1 MKRTILTVLLLAGI
15 ASTGVAQSRDG
26 LKVFISVDM
35 EGITG
40 LVLPSETSR
49 SGDDYGYF
57 RQIMTKETNA
67 AIEGALAAGATDI
80 VVRDSHGS
88 ARNILPEMLNRNAR
102 LLREWSGGPKSM
114 MEGIDETFDAVLF
127 VGYHA
132 KAGTADAIIDH
143 TMSGNVMNVEVN
155 GVSLPEAGI
164 NALIAGHY
172 DVPIAFVAGDQAICD
187 QANGLF
193 GDVETVAVK
202 EGIGNATLSVHP
214 EVGREMIRAGVERAL
229 RNLSQYRPYKL
240 DAPYT
245 LVLTMKTEAV
255 VYSGAFYPGAER
267 TGDWELTYRSDNI
280 MDIIAAFSWMRR

>member
-1 MKRTILTVLLLAGI
+1 
-15 ASTGVAQSRDG
+15 
-26 LKVFISVDM
+26 
-35 EGITG
+35 
-40 LVLPSETSR
+40 
-49 SGDDYGYF
+49 
-57 RQIMTKETNA
+57 
-67 AIEGALAAGATDI
+67 

-88 ARNILPEMLNRNAR
+88 ARNILPELLNRNAR

-172 DVPIAFVAGDQAICD
+172 DVPIVFVAGDQAICD
-187 QANGLF
+187 QATGLF
-193 GDVETVAVK
+193 GDVEAVAVK

-255 VYSGAFYPGAER
+255 VYNGAFYPGAER
-267 TGDWELTYRSDNI
+267 TGDWELTYRSNNI
-280 MDIIAAFSWMRR
+280 MEIIAAFSWMRR

>member
-1 MKRTILTVLLLAGI
+1 
-15 ASTGVAQSRDG
+15 
-26 LKVFISVDM
+26 
-35 EGITG
+35 
-40 LVLPSETSR
+40 
-49 SGDDYGYF
+49 
-57 RQIMTKETNA
+57 
-67 AIEGALAAGATDI
+67 
-80 VVRDSHGS
+80 
-88 ARNILPEMLNRNAR
+88 
-102 LLREWSGGPKSM
+102 M

-187 QANGLF
+187 QATGLF
-193 GDVETVAVK
+193 GDVETAAVK

-229 RNLSQYRPYKL
+229 RNLSSYRPYKL
-240 DAPYT
+240 DAPFT

-267 TGDWELTYRSDNI
+267 TGDWELTYRSNEI